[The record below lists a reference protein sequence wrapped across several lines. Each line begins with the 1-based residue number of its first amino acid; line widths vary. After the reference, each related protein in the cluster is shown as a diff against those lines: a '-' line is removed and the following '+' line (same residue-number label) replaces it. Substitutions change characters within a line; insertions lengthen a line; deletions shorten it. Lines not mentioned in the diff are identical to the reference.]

1 MVSWWKAEGN
11 VNDAKGDN
19 NGTLYNGATYDAGK
33 VGQSFSFDGD
43 NDYGFVP
50 NTLNIDGGAEATYM
64 AWVYPKATPGVDA
77 YFGLLGA
84 GDSTSSVWTTQQCRV
99 LYWKTADS
107 PSGMARFYIDCG
119 TNDTESYKGRMSAN
133 DYPINQWY
141 SVAGVFNNGALDIY
155 VNGLLDNGTETGISP
170 GTVINTNANN
180 YVWMGA
186 ATRFDQSYT
195 GVPFNGLIDEASIY
209 NRALT
214 ANEISAI
221 YNAGEA
227 GICFPGTIS
236 GLRLWLKADSGVT
249 TGSGDNVTTWE
260 DRSGNGLDVTQAT
273 EANQPTRVPAAPNG
287 APIVRFDGTN
297 GYLQRTSVLGSDLFD
312 NNTDTVFIVQ
322 KQAGG
327 DARSSTFSWASD
339 SYNRF
344 MVHATYEDVIYYQV
358 SSNGGG
364 GDQISAPQP
373 PGWDDQWHV
382 LKLIRDGGNGQINVD
397 GIGLSPPTATFSSPG
412 NNSSTADLFIGRDGF
427 TNWFEGDIAE
437 ILVFN
442 RALTAQEQQTVEN
455 YLSGKYGLTNTPN
468 VFSIPDK
475 VDQPISSLIESDSI
489 TVSGINLL
497 APITI
502 SDGGE
507 YSLNNSGI
515 YISTSGI
522 VINGDSV
529 TVRQSSSS
537 SFSATTDVVLTVGGV
552 SDTFSVTTLAGDT
565 LPDAF
570 TFTDQTGVGLSMV
583 VESNTINV
591 GGINTGA
598 SISITGGEYKIGA
611 GTYTSAEGAVND
623 GDTVTVRQTSSGS
636 FSTTTDAVLTIGGV
650 SDTFSVTTL
659 AADTTPSAFTFTD
672 QTGVALSTVV
682 ESNSI
687 TVAGINTAA
696 PISITGGEYAVN
708 GGAYITSSG
717 TVNNGDTV
725 RVRQTSSGSFSTTTE
740 AVLTLGGVSDGFRVT
755 TLGPINLFLPLII
768 KK

>member
-1 MVSWWKAEGN
+1 MIIRHLSIPPIVKKAGGSSGYALELTADGSQVHFW
-11 VNDAKGDN
+11 VNTIDSDWMGSPAAVVPAGIWTHVAGTYDGTN
-19 NGTLYNGATYDAGK
+19 INLYMNGQLIGATPATGNITL
-33 VGQSFSFDGD
+33 SNSE
-43 NDYGFVP
+43 
-50 NTLNIDGGAEATYM
+50 LNIGRDPG
-64 AWVYPKATPGVDA
+64 YPTKL
-77 YFGLLGA
+77 F
-84 GDSTSSVWTTQQCRV
+84 
-99 LYWKTADS
+99 K
-107 PSGMARFYIDCG
+107 
-119 TNDTESYKGRMSAN
+119 
-133 DYPINQWY
+133 
-141 SVAGVFNNGALDIY
+141 
-155 VNGLLDNGTETGISP
+155 
-170 GTVINTNANN
+170 
-180 YVWMGA
+180 
-186 ATRFDQSYT
+186 
-195 GVPFNGLIDEASIY
+195 GLIDEVEIF
-209 NRALT
+209 NRALSIQ
-214 ANEISAI
+214 EIADI
-221 YNAGEA
+221 YNVGS
-227 GICFPGTIS
+227 GGLCGQFDNIPGM
-236 GLRLWLKADSGVT
+236 RLWLRADSGVIT
-249 TGSGDNVTTWE
+249 EVANKVVTWE
-260 DRSGNGLDVTQAT
+260 DRSGNGLDVTQPT
-273 EANQPTRVPAAPNG
+273 QDNQPTRVPAALNG

-327 DARSSTFSWASD
+327 DARSSTFSWAAD
-339 SYNRF
+339 NYNRF

-358 SSNGGG
+358 SSNAGG

-397 GIGLSPPTATFSSPG
+397 GIGLSSPTATFSSPG

-437 ILVFN
+437 ILVFS

-455 YLSGKYGLTNTPN
+455 YLSEKYGLTNTPN

-507 YSLNNSGI
+507 YALNNSGI
-515 YISTSGI
+515 YISTPGI

-529 TVRQSSSS
+529 TVRQYSSS
-537 SFSATTDVVLTVGGV
+537 SFSTTTDVMLTVGGV
-552 SDTFSVTTLAGDT
+552 SDTFSVTTLAADT

-570 TFTDQTGVGLSMV
+570 SFTDQTGVGLSLV

-636 FSTTTDAVLTIGGV
+636 FSTTTDTVLTIGGV

-672 QTGVALSTVV
+672 QTGVALSTVM

-696 PISITGGEYAVN
+696 PISNTGGEYAVN
-708 GGAYITSSG
+708 GGAYTASAG
-717 TVNNGDTV
+717 MVNNGDTV
-725 RVRQTSSGSFSTTTE
+725 RVRRTSSGSFSTTTE
-740 AVLTLGGVSDGFRVT
+740 AVLTIGGVSDGFSVT

-768 KK
+768 K